1 MNYDNKTYAPIAHNN
16 MDIGQQDGYFSPSE
30 EELYEAQVEY
40 EQTIQAEMQAERK
53 NANIIK
59 LKSNKNP
66 SVNCKSSR
74 SFYAEFRE
82 KTLVKMPIDK
92 LETA

>member
-1 MNYDNKTYAPIAHNN
+1 M
-16 MDIGQQDGYFSPSE
+16 
-30 EELYEAQVEY
+30 V
-40 EQTIQAEMQAERK
+40 
-53 NANIIK
+53 NIIK

-66 SVNCKSSR
+66 SVNSKSSR

-92 LETA
+92 LEIA